1 MISKGRENISGE
13 FLDRLGHPL
22 GEFVIQAGKD
32 YPTPVA
38 KVMFD
43 ISGHQARISVIEDL
57 KGKSGWLIL
66 QRLIIDSFEREE
78 YQLFS
83 GFEDDGISLDQE
95 TCEKLFNC
103 PGQVLATLDVPEGE
117 RQHLAADAERHAK
130 ATINKSLERNNH
142 HFNEARGQLEN
153 WADDM
158 VLAAE
163 KELRDTKEQIKALNR
178 QARQATTV
186 EEQHQFQEKIKDLE
200 KKKRRQRQRIFD
212 VEDEIMEKR
221 DSLIDALEKRMQQRT
236 ESVPLFTVR
245 WTVR

>member
-1 MISKGRENISGE
+1 
-13 FLDRLGHPL
+13 
-22 GEFVIQAGKD
+22 
-32 YPTPVA
+32 
-38 KVMFD
+38 
-43 ISGHQARISVIEDL
+43 VIEDL

-66 QRLIIDSFEREE
+66 QRLVIDSFEREE
-78 YQLFS
+78 YLLFS
-83 GFEDDGISLDQE
+83 GFDDNGRALDQE
-95 TCEKLFNC
+95 TCEKMFNC
-103 PGQVLATLDVPEGE
+103 RGQVLNMLDVPEGE
-117 RQHLAADAERHAK
+117 RRQLAADAERHAK
-130 ATINKSLERNNH
+130 ATVSKSLERNNH

-200 KKKRRQRQRIFD
+200 RKKRRQRQRIFD

-236 ESVPLFTVR
+236 ESIPLFTIR

>member
-1 MISKGRENISGE
+1 MISKDHDNVSGE
-13 FLDRLGHPL
+13 FLYRLGHPL

-32 YPTPVA
+32 YPTSVA

-43 ISGHQARISVIEDL
+43 IFGHQARISVIEDL

-78 YQLFS
+78 YLLFS
-83 GFEDDGISLDQE
+83 GFDDDGKSLDQE
-95 TCEKLFNC
+95 TCEKIFHC
-103 PGQVLATLDVPEGE
+103 RGKVLSALEVPEGE
-117 RQHLAADAERHAK
+117 RRRLAADADRHAK
-130 ATINKSLERNNH
+130 ATISKSLERNNH

-186 EEQHQFQEKIKDLE
+186 EEQHQLQEKIKDLE
-200 KKKRRQRQRIFD
+200 KKKRRQRQRIFN
-212 VEDEIMEKR
+212 VEDKIMEKR

-236 ESVPLFTVR
+236 STKPLFTIR
-245 WTVR
+245 WEVQ